1 MNIKKLIYIE
11 ENFLNSDE
19 CKTFIDYVDANQK
32 ENKEDF
38 FRQVVDKVTAV
49 CKSFDERANLDY
61 VGVARWPVGTFMKPH
76 FDTNTGH
83 KENILA
89 AMLYLN
95 NDFDGGNLIFKDL
108 TVKPDTGKLIIF
120 SNTENLHYVNRV
132 DKSERYVLSFWY
144 TKP

>member
-49 CKSFDERANLDY
+49 CKSFDERSNLDY
-61 VGVARWPVGTFMKPH
+61 VGVARWPV
-76 FDTNTGH
+76 
-83 KENILA
+83 
-89 AMLYLN
+89 
-95 NDFDGGNLIFKDL
+95 
-108 TVKPDTGKLIIF
+108 
-120 SNTENLHYVNRV
+120 
-132 DKSERYVLSFWY
+132 
-144 TKP
+144 